1 MKIPAP
7 RMRSEG
13 WSRREFLEASGA
25 GCLLAALGP
34 IAGRASAVFPELRIA
49 KNLSSVEARYYEK
62 LPNRRVRC
70 KLCPRECVIDDQ
82 ERGYCG
88 VRENRG
94 GTYFTL
100 VHSRPV
106 SIHVDP
112 IEKKPFFHFLP
123 GTEALSLATVGCNVE
138 CKFCQNWQI
147 SQVRPEQVDAYEA
160 SPQLIAELAQQ
171 AGSPT
176 ISYTYTEPVVF
187 VEYMYDCA
195 AEGRKKGIRNVM
207 VSNGYIQKGAM
218 EDLCGVLDAVKIDL
232 KAFTERFYTEL
243 VAGELKPVL
252 ETLKLLVSRGM
263 WTEIVYLMIPT
274 KNDSKDELK
283 EMCRWIVGELGPN
296 VPVHF
301 TRFYP
306 QYRLRN
312 LPPTPVETL
321 RMAREIALEAGI
333 HFAYI
338 GNVPGDE
345 GENTYCPR
353 CHSVLIRRVGFSV
366 LQNNLKSGRCP
377 KCGERIPGVW
387 S

>member
-1 MKIPAP
+1 MSKPLPPAEA
-7 RMRSEG
+7 S
-13 WSRREFLEASGA
+13 WSRRRFLAAGASACVLAAVGPGSASRPPFLE
-25 GCLLAALGP
+25 LR
-34 IAGRASAVFPELRIA
+34 RA
-49 KNLSSVEARYYEK
+49 KDLSVVEARFYEK
-62 LPNRRVRC
+62 LPNRKIRC

-94 GTYFTL
+94 GTYYTL

-112 IEKKPFFHFLP
+112 IEKKPLFHFLP

-147 SQVRPEQVDAYEA
+147 SQVRPEQMEAYEA
-160 SPQLIAELAQQ
+160 SPALIAELARES
-171 AGSPT
+171 GSPT
-176 ISYTYTEPVVF
+176 IAYTYTEPVVF
-187 VEYMYDCA
+187 AEYMYDCA
-195 AEGRKKGIRNVM
+195 VEGRKRGIRSVM
-207 VSNGYIQKGAM
+207 ISNGYIQREAM
-218 EDLCGVLDAVKIDL
+218 LELCSVLDAVKIDL
-232 KAFTERFYTEL
+232 KAFTQRFYTEL

-252 ETLKLLVSRGM
+252 DTLKLLVSRRM

-274 KNDSKDELK
+274 KNDAKQEIR
-283 EMCRWIVGELGPN
+283 EMCRWIVSELGPD

-312 LPPTPVETL
+312 LPPTPLATL
-321 RMAREIALEAGI
+321 RMAREIALEEGI
-333 HFAYI
+333 RFAYI
-338 GNVPGDE
+338 GNVPGEE
-345 GENTYCPR
+345 GENTYCPH
-353 CHSVLIRRVGFSV
+353 CHVVLIRRAGYSI
-366 LQNNLKSGRCP
+366 LENNLRAGRCS
-377 KCGERIPGVW
+377 KCGEKIPGVW